1 MTVPAAPLVRGAHVR
16 SRRTARQ
23 GPASPLER
31 LRRPI
36 FWPFVTPALLI
47 MVLFYLAPI
56 VFVVWLSLHRW
67 AGYGPM
73 EYVGF
78 ANYVTISKDPTFV
91 TSIVNTLKILFI
103 VGIVTFALAFAL
115 TMALRRM
122 RGRFFARSVLFFPNL
137 INSLVFAVFAG
148 MLFNPQGL
156 VNNVLA
162 ALGVDTPP
170 KWLAADNQFTLI
182 MVILAWGATGYFTSI
197 IMSAVDQ
204 IPDYYYEAAQLDGA
218 GPLRQFFTVT
228 LPLSWDVVTVCAVL
242 WTMSSVKVFELILV
256 FGGSRASTPN
266 AGNWTTSLYV
276 YLSAFQ
282 SNGGRAFGVAAAA
295 ALVSLLMV
303 VVLTFGLRRAMR
315 RESLEF

>member
-1 MTVPAAPLVRGAHVR
+1 MTITATPLAGGARVR
-16 SRRTARQ
+16 SRRAARQ
-23 GPASPLER
+23 GATSPIER
-31 LRRPI
+31 LRRPV

-47 MVLFYLAPI
+47 MVLFYLAP
-56 VFVVWLSLHRW
+56 VAFVVWLSLHRW
-67 AGYGPM
+67 AGYGSM
-73 EYVGF
+73 ESVGF
-78 ANYVTISKDPTFV
+78 ATYVVIAKDPTFV

-103 VGIVTFALAFAL
+103 VGTVTFTLAFAL
-115 TMALRRM
+115 TMVLRRM
-122 RGRFFARSVLFFPNL
+122 QGRFFARSVLFFPNL
-137 INSLVFAVFAG
+137 INALVFAVFAG

-156 VNNVLA
+156 VNTLLA
-162 ALGVDTPP
+162 MVGVDTPP
-170 KWLAADNQFTLI
+170 KWLAAENQFTLI

-228 LPLSWDVVTVCAVL
+228 LPMSWDVVTVCAVL

-282 SNGGRAFGVAAAA
+282 SNAGRAFGVAAAA
-295 ALVSLLMV
+295 ALASLLMV
-303 VVLTFGLRRAMR
+303 IVLTFALRRAMR
-315 RESLEF
+315 REPLEF